1 MDYKNTLNLP
11 ETDFPMKANLPQR
24 EPEILARWQ
33 NLYAKLQAAHADRPP
48 FILHDGPPYANGD
61 IHLGHAVNKILKDMI
76 LKSKMLSGF
85 RTPFIPGWDCH
96 GLPIELQVEKNLG
109 KALADT
115 DNPSFRTA
123 CRAYAEVQIARQK
136 ADFQRLGI
144 LADWDAP
151 YRTMDAATE
160 AAIVRSLAKIAARGH
175 LKRGQKPVHWCADCA
190 SALAEAEVEYQ
201 EKTST
206 AIDVVF
212 WLAHPDALQDAEQV
226 VAEKVTKK
234 SWAEFFP
241 GSALP
246 EQLGVVIWTTTPWTL
261 PANQAV
267 ALHPDFRYQLWQ
279 VNAKQALLLAADL
292 AEGCLQRYGFEE
304 TRLLGEV
311 SGKTL
316 EGSLLHHPFLARLVP
331 VILGE
336 HVTAD
341 AGTGAVHTAP
351 GHGQED
357 YQIGLHYALLVENP
371 VDDRG
376 VFYAGVPFF
385 GGLPVR
391 KAESKVLELL
401 RERSQLLAEVRF
413 QHSYPHCWRHKTPLI
428 FRATSQWFISMDQQN
443 LRQDALAAV
452 RQVQWFPAWGQERI
466 EKMLEVRPDWCIS
479 RQRRWGVPLAI
490 WVNREGEMLDNQAE
504 LFEKVAEFVE
514 KNTLDYF
521 QETSEFALGIVTT
534 EEAEA
539 LLHPEVQQNAKTVVL
554 PPESSRL
561 KDTLDVWFDSGVTH
575 EAVLA
580 ARLQKP
586 ADLYLEGSD
595 QHRGWFQSSLLT
607 AVAMDGQPPFK
618 QVLTHGFTVDAQGR
632 KMSKSLGNVV
642 APQKVIDQLGADI
655 LRLWVASTDYS
666 GEMTVSDDILKRT
679 ADTYRRIRNTLR
691 FLLGNLNGFNPQE
704 NQLSLADLLPFDRYI
719 LQLTKNL
726 QQELLQDYEKYQ
738 FHLIVHKIQHFCSVT
753 LGGLYLDII
762 KDRQYTCKTGSLAHR
777 SCQTTV
783 YHLAESMLAWLAP
796 ILSFTAEEALC
807 FLPQTTPVESVF
819 FKTWYAGLATLP
831 DDADNKMFWEK
842 LLPLRDVVN
851 QELEKARK
859 EKSIGGSLEAT
870 VSVFT
875 DENWQKP
882 LATVGDELRFFLLVS
897 QTRCL
902 SWSALP
908 AEATTV
914 TPGLA
919 IQVSACQAPKCS
931 RCWQKRTDVGAFAD
945 HPELCGR
952 CVENVVGAGEIRQMV

>member
-11 ETDFPMKANLPQR
+11 DTDFPMKANLPQR

-33 NLYAKLQAAHADRPP
+33 GLYEKLQAAHADRAL

-109 KALADT
+109 KALAET
-115 DNPSFRTA
+115 DNPSFRAA
-123 CRAYAEVQIARQK
+123 CRAYAAAQIARQK
-136 ADFQRLGI
+136 EDFQRLGI
-144 LADWDAP
+144 LGAWEAP
-151 YRTMDAATE
+151 YKTMEAQTE
-160 AAIVRSLAKIAARGH
+160 AGIVRSLAKIAARGH
-175 LKRGQKPVHWCADCA
+175 LKRGQKPVHWCTDCG

-206 AIDVVF
+206 AIDVGFRVLEAP
-212 WLAHPDALQDAEQV
+212 WQAI
-226 VAEKVTKK
+226 
-234 SWAEFFP
+234 FP
-241 GSALP
+241 EATDLP
-246 EQLGVVIWTTTPWTL
+246 KDIQVVIWTTTPWTL

-279 VNAKQALLLAADL
+279 VSEDKGLILAAAL
-292 AEGCLQRYGFEE
+292 AESCLQRYGLSGKL
-304 TRLLGEV
+304 RGEV
-311 SGKTL
+311 SGKAL
-316 EGSLLHHPFLARLVP
+316 EHLQLAHPFLERQVP
-331 VILGE
+331 IILGE

-341 AGTGAVHTAP
+341 TGSGAVHTAP

-357 YQIGLHYALLVENP
+357 YDIGLRYGLPVENP

-376 VFYAGVPFF
+376 VFYADVPFF

-391 KAESKVLELL
+391 KAETKVLEVL
-401 RERSQLLAEVRF
+401 RERGQLLADIRF

-428 FRATSQWFISMDQQN
+428 FRATSQWFISMEQKN

-452 RQVQWFPAWGQERI
+452 KKVQWFPAWGQERI
-466 EKMLEVRPDWCIS
+466 EKMLENRPDWCIS

-490 WVNREGEMLDNQAE
+490 WVNRDGEMVDKQAE
-504 LFEKVAEFVE
+504 IFEQVAAFIE
-514 KNTLDYF
+514 KNTLDAF
-521 QETSEFALGIVTT
+521 QETKAEDLGIRLP
-534 EEAEA
+534 AES
-539 LLHPEVQQNAKTVVL
+539 T
-554 PPESSRL
+554 RL

-575 EAVLA
+575 ETVLA
-580 ARLQKP
+580 QRLRKP

-607 AVAMDGQPPFK
+607 AVAMDGAPPFK

-632 KMSKSLGNVV
+632 KMSKSLGNVI
-642 APQKVIDQLGADI
+642 APQQVIDQLGADI

-679 ADTYRRIRNTLR
+679 ADIYRRIRNTLR
-691 FLLGNLNGFNPQE
+691 FLLANLKGFTPQE
-704 NQLSLADLLPFDRYI
+704 QQLPLSALLPFDRYV
-719 LQLTKNL
+719 LQLTKAL

-738 FHLIVHKIQHFCSVT
+738 FHLVVHKIQHFCSVT
-753 LGGLYLDII
+753 LGGFYLDII

-777 SCQTTV
+777 SCQTAL
-783 YHLAESMLAWLAP
+783 YHIAESMLAWLAP
-796 ILSFTAEEALC
+796 ILSFTAEEALT
-807 FLPQTTPVESVF
+807 FLPQSSAPESVF
-819 FKTWYAGLATLP
+819 FKTWYQGLAALP
-831 DDADNKMFWEK
+831 EDAANKTFWEN

-859 EKSIGGSLEAT
+859 NKIIGGNLEAEVT
-870 VSVFT
+870 VFAG
-875 DENWQKP
+875 EHWQEAVEA
-882 LATVGDELRFFLLVS
+882 LGEELRFFLLVS
-897 QTRCL
+897 ETCHL
-902 SWSALP
+902 PWSALP

-914 TPGLA
+914 APGLA
-919 IQVSACQAPKCS
+919 VQVNACQAPKCS
-931 RCWQKRTDVGAFAD
+931 RCWQKRWDVGTYAE
-945 HPELCGR
+945 HPEICGR
-952 CVENVVGAGEIRQMV
+952 CVENVVGSGEKRLFV

>member
-24 EPEILARWQ
+24 EPEMLARWQ
-33 NLYAKLQAAHADRPP
+33 DLYGKLQAAHADRPQ

-85 RTPFIPGWDCH
+85 QTPFIPGWDCH

-115 DNPSFRTA
+115 DNPSFRAA
-123 CRAYAEVQIARQK
+123 CRAYAEAQIARQK

-175 LKRGQKPVHWCADCA
+175 LKRGQKPVHWCADCG

-212 WLAHPDALQDAEQV
+212 WLAHPNPQATV
-226 VAEKVTKK
+226 VEKGKEK
-234 SWAEFFP
+234 GNEKDWADFFP
-241 GSALP
+241 EVTLP
-246 EQLGVVIWTTTPWTL
+246 EQVGVVIWTTTPWTL

-279 VNAKQALLLAADL
+279 VNDQQALLLAADL
-292 AEGCLQRYGFEE
+292 AESCLSRYKFENVK
-304 TRLLGEV
+304 LLGEV
-311 SGKTL
+311 LGKTL
-316 EGSLLHHPFLARLVP
+316 EGSRLQHPFWERQVP

-336 HVTAD
+336 HVTTD
-341 AGTGAVHTAP
+341 TGTGAVHTAP

-357 YQIGLHYALLVENP
+357 YQIGLHYHLPVENP

-376 VFYAGVPFF
+376 VFYADVPFF
-385 GGLPVR
+385 AGLPVR
-391 KAESKVLELL
+391 KAETKVLEML
-401 RERSQLLAEVRF
+401 RDSGHLLAEVRF

-428 FRATSQWFISMDQQN
+428 FRATSQWFISMEQQN
-443 LRQDALAAV
+443 LRQEALAAV

-466 EKMLEVRPDWCIS
+466 EKMLEGRPDWCIS

-490 WVNREGEMLDNQAE
+490 WVNRDGEMVDNQAE
-504 LFEKVAEFVE
+504 LFEKVAEFIE
-514 KNTLDYF
+514 KNTLDCF
-521 QETSEFALGIVTT
+521 QETKEAALGVT
-534 EEAEA
+534 
-539 LLHPEVQQNAKTVVL
+539 L
-554 PPESSRL
+554 PPESTRL

-580 ARLQKP
+580 ARLHKP

-666 GEMTVSDDILKRT
+666 GEMTVSEDILKRT

-704 NQLSLADLLPFDRYI
+704 NQLPLAELLPFDRYV

-738 FHLIVHKIQHFCSVT
+738 FHLVVHKIQHFCSVT
-753 LGGLYLDII
+753 LGGLYLDVI
-762 KDRQYTCKTGSLAHR
+762 KDRQYTCKKGSVAHR

-796 ILSFTAEEALC
+796 ILSFTAEEALG
-807 FLPQTTPVESVF
+807 FLPASATADASCPSVF
-819 FKTWYAGLATLP
+819 FKTWYAGLQDLP
-831 DDADNKMFWEK
+831 EDADNKMFWEK

-859 EKSIGGSLEAT
+859 DKSLGGSLEAT
-870 VSVFT
+870 VSVFA
-875 DENWQKP
+875 DAPWAKIVEKI
-882 LATVGDELRFFLLVS
+882 GDELRFFLLVS
-897 QTRCL
+897 ETRCL
-902 SWSALP
+902 PWAARP
-908 AEATTV
+908 TEAATV
-914 TPGLA
+914 TSGLA
-919 IQVSACQAPKCS
+919 VQVTPCQAPKCS
-931 RCWQKRTDVGAFAD
+931 RCWQRRSDVGDYAE